1 MEVRQKVLERRQRGC
16 HQVLDDNSKHEL
28 EGDGQQAQAE
38 RTEGLITQYKVDM
51 VCVQETKLQEFHSKR
66 GRIIWGVS
74 EFEQKHSQA
83 VSRGGVI
90 VFLEEGLFAGC
101 ELCN

>member
-1 MEVRQKVLERRQRGC
+1 MFKKLNYRNFIPKEV
-16 HQVLDDNSKHEL
+16 
-28 EGDGQQAQAE
+28 
-38 RTEGLITQYKVDM
+38 
-51 VCVQETKLQEFHSKR
+51 EF
-66 GRIIWGVS
+66 IWGVS